1 MSEFEKKISEY
12 KEKISNSKDLK
23 ELLLISS
30 EIFGKNGILNSEF
43 KKLGSLPN
51 EEKKIFA
58 ERINKVKQ
66 ELSNFY
72 KSKNLKLQFIRSF
85 LSILESGFFV
95 LSFKYLSLANAHSI
109 GALAPIIIVALSVF
123 ILNEKV
129 SIKTWI
135 AIFVG
140 FIGVLIIIRPTSD
153 VFNVN
158 SLIPLLAAFF
168 LGLYQIATKK
178 INEYDAPEVS
188 LFYSSLVGILITSIM
203 AFNFWQ
209 PVDVKSLYF
218 FIPIGLFFSLGIYF
232 QILALKNA
240 RASIIQPFHYTLI
253 FWAIIFGFF
262 FYGDIPD
269 LFTIMGAIIIT
280 TSGIFVINQT
290 SKK

>member
-1 MSEFEKKISEY
+1 MKFKS
-12 KEKISNSKDLK
+12 KETIGVIFAIIAYFSFSILDAVQKTAVIHYSIFQLLFIKYTFV
-23 ELLLISS
+23 LLLSMT
-30 EIFGKNGILNSEF
+30 EAKRANNT
-43 KKLGSLPN
+43 
-51 EEKKIFA
+51 
-58 ERINKVKQ
+58 
-66 ELSNFY
+66 NFY
-72 KSKNLKLQFIRSF
+72 RSKNLKLQIIRSL

-123 ILNEKV
+123 ILNERV

-135 AIFVG
+135 AIFIG
-140 FIGVLIIIRPTSD
+140 FIGVLIIIRPASD
-153 VFNVN
+153 VFSVN
-158 SLIPLLAAFF
+158 SFIPLLAAFF
-168 LGLYQIATKK
+168 LGLYQVATKK
-178 INEYDAPEVS
+178 ITKYDAPEVS
-188 LFYSSLVGILITSIM
+188 LFYSSLVGIIITSIM

-209 PVDVKSLYF
+209 PIDFNSLYF

-262 FYGDIPD
+262 FYDDVPD
-269 LFTIMGAIIIT
+269 LFTIIGAIIIT
-280 TSGIFVINQT
+280 TSGIFVINQS

>member
-1 MSEFEKKISEY
+1 MNYKSKETIGIIFAIIAYFSFSILDAIQKSAVLYYSIFQLMFVKYTFVLLLSILEARRTKKI
-12 KEKISNSKDLK
+12 
-23 ELLLISS
+23 
-30 EIFGKNGILNSEF
+30 
-43 KKLGSLPN
+43 
-51 EEKKIFA
+51 
-58 ERINKVKQ
+58 
-66 ELSNFY
+66 NFY
-72 KSKNLKLQFIRSF
+72 KTNNFKLQIVRSL
-85 LSILESGFFV
+85 LSILESAFFV

-109 GALAPIIIVALSVF
+109 GALAPIIIVVLSVF

-140 FIGVLIIIRPTSD
+140 FIGVLIIIRPASD
-153 VFNVN
+153 VFNIN
-158 SLIPLLAAFF
+158 SFIPLLAAFF

-178 INEYDAPEVS
+178 ITEYDAPEVS
-188 LFYSSLVGILITSIM
+188 LFYSSLVGIFITSIM

-209 PVDVKSLYF
+209 PVDIKSLYF
-218 FIPIGLFFSLGIYF
+218 FLPIGLFFSLGIYF
-232 QILALKNA
+232 QIFALKNA

-269 LFTIMGAIIIT
+269 LFTIIGAIIIT

-290 SKK
+290 SNK